1 MVESVELHP
10 SSVVGANPHCGRS
23 QAVVLSSHHQ
33 RGEHRRAVGPPPAS
47 LRHRFLLAESGD
59 GSVHH
64 GFDAVRG
71 VHFLSVGNHAGEGR
85 LQQLLVQP
93 AVGHGAVE
101 AADGPDAHREGLGLQ
116 RAADVAVELGLQRGR
131 RRGAETFR
139 LRFVE
144 SPSLLWSG
152 SLSVLHHSCHSWTKK
167 Q

>member
-33 RGEHRRAVGPPPAS
+33 GGEHRRAVGPPPAS

-59 GSVHH
+59 GSVH
-64 GFDAVRG
+64 FDAVRG

-116 RAADVAVELGLQRGR
+116 RTADVAVEFGLR
-131 RRGAETFR
+131 RRRRTETFR

-144 SPSLLWSG
+144 SPSLLWSR
-152 SLSVLHHSCHSWTKK
+152 SLSVLHHSCHSWNKNKK
-167 Q
+167 ITN